1 MKYTIIGAIYLCL
14 FGCAFF
20 SRNPALPRPAA
31 GEAANDGTTNRMQ
44 AVLNA
49 DVIYFP
55 VEMIATDDS
64 TKIVQT
70 LKSSGTSFALAW
82 QGIELENSDQ
92 TTRREPH
99 WSYTG
104 QLRDQCKALMLE
116 AIDAPQLYLGLPP
129 PIRTKLQTGAL
140 LRGEEKNIVPR
151 GYRIPSGSLEDFA
164 EQLAT
169 MHGLG
174 EQDVEN
180 LYRAHVVAAQ
190 FAAEKIVLFMREHA
204 GEKLLVLAQRR
215 ELSGA
220 CGIPAFVSQK
230 LKVRQ
235 ITFDRERAPA
245 PQPRLVRGSG
255 SRGSWR
261 RL

>member
-1 MKYTIIGAIYLCL
+1 MKYIIGAVSLC
-14 FGCAFF
+14 FCGCAFF
-20 SRNPALPRPAA
+20 SRNPALPKPAA
-31 GEAANDGTTNRMQ
+31 GEATNEGATNRMQ
-44 AVLNA
+44 AVLIA

-55 VEMIATDDS
+55 VEMIAADDS
-64 TKIVQT
+64 TKLVQT

-82 QGIELENSDQ
+82 QGIELENNDQ
-92 TTRREPH
+92 TTRREPR

-104 QLRDQCKALMLE
+104 QLRAQCKTLMLE
-116 AIDAPQLYLGLPP
+116 AIDAPQLYLGLPQS
-129 PIRTKLQTGAL
+129 IRAKLQRGAL
-140 LRGEEKNIVPR
+140 LRGDEKNIVPR
-151 GYRIPSGSLEDFA
+151 GYRTPSGSLEDFA

-190 FAAEKIVLFMREHA
+190 FAAEKIVLFMRAHA
-204 GEKLLVLAQRR
+204 GEKLLVLARRR

-245 PQPRLVRGSG
+245 PQPRLVSVRRNSG
-255 SRGSWR
+255 SRG